1 MKRIIFSLCIDIK
14 IEFIIFAFNFSF
26 GCFYVNGYIILN
38 IIDTYNIK
46 FNIIYYSSSVIYVY
60 SNFNVEKNLKIDNI
74 FSIDLNI

>member
-14 IEFIIFAFNFSF
+14 IKFIIFGFNFSF
-26 GCFYVNGYIILN
+26 GCFYVNGYI

-46 FNIIYYSSSVIYVY
+46 FNIIYYSSSFIYVY